1 MIQYMKGSDH
11 MSLSKNIKKLAQS
24 EREIMNAIWE
34 NDTPVC
40 VNDLFTLLGDSEW
53 KYTTVATFLTRL
65 EKKGFLKREKR
76 GERNYYSAAISY
88 EEYLSSQTDEFIA
101 DMYGGAATE
110 FIAGF
115 CKNRISQKDYE
126 ELMNILKKYE

>member
-1 MIQYMKGSDH
+1 
-11 MSLSKNIKKLAQS
+11 MSISKNIKRLAQS
-24 EREIMNAIWE
+24 ERDIMNAIWE
-34 NDTPVC
+34 NAAPVC
-40 VNDLFTLLGDSEW
+40 VNDLFTLLRGSQW
-53 KYTTVATFLTRL
+53 KYTTIATFLTRL
-65 EKKGFLKREKR
+65 EKKGFLRREKK
-76 GERNYYSAAISY
+76 GERNFYSAAISY

-115 CKNRISQKDYE
+115 CKNRVSQEDYD